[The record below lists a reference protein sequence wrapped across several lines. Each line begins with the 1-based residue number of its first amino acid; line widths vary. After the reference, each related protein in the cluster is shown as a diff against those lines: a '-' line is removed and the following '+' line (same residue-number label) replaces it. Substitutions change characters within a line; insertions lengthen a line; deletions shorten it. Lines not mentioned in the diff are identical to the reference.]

1 MPNLMCNLCPAYPPA
16 RKKNGTQ
23 CPTTCFLWEGTLD
36 RGWTWGWTWSKMKSK
51 QYQIHNG
58 WRTCCQNIRHG
69 RISSKKMFPTHGN
82 KRFLRKCSRNI
93 CLKNIHQT
101 CCSSCQT
108 SVQQVSNFFFWGGG
122 GRLDRCWTR
131 GWTCRAKCEQNIM
144 KTNMFHEIHSQK
156 PLNDDLKT
164 HMLVEHHKKSNT
176 IKSHVLA
183 INRIR
188 IS

>member
-1 MPNLMCNLCPAYPPA
+1 MFPKHMPQEHSSNMLFLVPNLCPASF
-16 RKKNGTQ
+16 KLF
-23 CPTTCFLWEGTLD
+23 FL
-36 RGWTWGWTWSKMKSK
+36 
-51 QYQIHNG
+51 
-58 WRTCCQNIRHG
+58 
-69 RISSKKMFPTHGN
+69 
-82 KRFLRKCSRNI
+82 
-93 CLKNIHQT
+93 
-101 CCSSCQT
+101 
-108 SVQQVSNFFFWGGG
+108 GGG